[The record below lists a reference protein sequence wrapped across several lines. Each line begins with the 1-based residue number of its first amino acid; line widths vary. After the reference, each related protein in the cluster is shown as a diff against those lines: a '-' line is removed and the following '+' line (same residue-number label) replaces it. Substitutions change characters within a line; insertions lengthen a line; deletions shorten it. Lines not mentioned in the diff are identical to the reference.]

1 MVLWPENNF
10 QSDAGQ
16 TLSEQSHNQIFF
28 PTTILEPN
36 NFQQATWEELQ
47 EMIDN
52 MTLNENVTIN
62 DYIFWSSTR
71 DGMFNDIRRVTLWT
85 LLWMIELEAIG
96 NIISNLDT
104 ITVLSDDDMF
114 VIADFSDTYTGKNI
128 TWGDILTGLAG
139 EFAALSHTHT
149 TTDITNLSSYT
160 GFDSRYYTE
169 SEVDGLLARD
179 NLYAKYISG
188 ALGAVPDIQ

>member
-1 MVLWPENNF
+1 
-10 QSDAGQ
+10 
-16 TLSEQSHNQIFF
+16 
-28 PTTILEPN
+28 
-36 NFQQATWEELQ
+36 
-47 EMIDN
+47 
-52 MTLNENVTIN
+52 
-62 DYIFWSSTR
+62 
-71 DGMFNDIRRVTLWT
+71 
-85 LLWMIELEAIG
+85 MIELEAIG

-169 SEVDGLLARD
+169 SEVDGLLA
-179 NLYAKYISG
+179 NKLNTSLK
-188 ALGAVPDIQ
+188 